1 MAFSLPKG
9 PMNPQ
14 PSGMTVPVDSRMGMD
29 EGWAEGAA
37 NADWSGGGIDWR
49 NQDIYTVKPQEPV
62 NPLSGYG
69 RNPFGTALWDTAVGM
84 GKAAGDIGRRLLPPY
99 SDDFQPAF
107 QPEETDPMAQRAGY
121 GLIDAMTM
129 GVPTG
134 PPDFESMTGA
144 DIAMQFADLADPTG
158 LGGDVAK
165 LSAKVIDFDTVASA
179 FGVLTAK
186 GKDLLKNTKAV
197 DTNGDPLVLYHGSRT
212 GWVGDFDPAKE
223 VEHTLYGPGVYLTE
237 NPLIAGGSL
246 QNPEKTPGYSFLG
259 LWAGQYGPNA
269 SGFGGSPRV
278 IPNIQPTVRRQ
289 YIDVRNPIDMNTYNP
304 EVTNLLYDELLNT
317 ASRVAANNPIDVQ
330 KREYFELL
338 ADLAAQTSIDPKDH
352 KKISGIIAS
361 GNLKDSHEPLKQI
374 MHKVFADND
383 QAYMFTTNKMARYYD
398 RASIGTGLDA
408 RGYAQEEIQ
417 EIFKNAGYDSIT
429 HLGGRRTGQDEL
441 HRVYIVFSDFYE
453 RHGKPR
459 APFSQKELDSMAPSE
474 LDQLWADSD
483 WANYNEHTGRV
494 TTDADDIYASYFDR
508 IVNWPDV
515 ETSPLDRIPAGGYIH
530 PSISGQA
537 SDFYG
542 PAAPGDAVYSQETN
556 VENLIKAIEDA
567 PQRRN

>member
-1 MAFSLPKG
+1 
-9 PMNPQ
+9 
-14 PSGMTVPVDSRMGMD
+14 MTVPDESFRVDPSHFPR
-29 EGWAEGAA
+29 
-37 NADWSGGGIDWR
+37 
-49 NQDIYTVKPQEPV
+49 PQEPV

-84 GKAAGDIGRRLLPPY
+84 GKAAGDIGRRFLPPY

-107 QPEETDPMAQRAGY
+107 QPGPADPMAQRAGY

-134 PPDFESMTGA
+134 PPDFETMTGP
-144 DIAMQFADLADPTG
+144 DIAMQFADLVDPTG

-165 LSAKVIDFDTVASA
+165 LSAKVIDFDTVASTL
-179 FGVLTAK
+179 GVLSEK

-212 GWVGDFDPAKE
+212 GWTGDFDPAKE
-223 VEHTLYGPGVYLTE
+223 VENTLFGPGVYFTE

-246 QNPEKTPGYSFLG
+246 QNPQTTPGYSFLN
-259 LWAGQYGPNA
+259 LW
-269 SGFGGSPRV
+269 SGKEGKDFFRDSPY
-278 IPNIQPTVRRQ
+278 IQPTVRRN
-289 YIDVRNPIDMNTYNP
+289 YIDVRNPIDMDGYTP

-317 ASRVAANNPIDVQ
+317 TSRAAANRTIYGQRTIYLDLLD
-330 KREYFELL
+330 ELS
-338 ADLAAQTSIDPKDH
+338 AITYVDPTEVESII
-352 KKISGIIAS
+352 KIINSGK
-361 GNLKDSHEPLKQI
+361 LKDVHEPLKGI
-374 MHKVFADND
+374 MNRTFADNE
-383 QAYMFTTNKMARYYD
+383 QAYLFAVDKITRHYKTTG
-398 RASIGTGLDA
+398 IGRSLLDSK
-408 RGYAQEEIQ
+408 GYAQEEIQ

-429 HLGGRRTGQDEL
+429 HLGGGRTGQEEL

-459 APFSQKELDSMAPSE
+459 APFSQKELDSMA
-474 LDQLWADSD
+474 
-483 WANYNEHTGRV
+483 GIG
-494 TTDADDIYASYFDR
+494 DDLYASYFDR
-508 IVNWPDV
+508 IVNWPNV

-542 PAAPGDAVYSQETN
+542 PALPGDAVYSEETN